1 MPWSGSEPPFG
12 FSPAGVEPWLPMP
25 EAWRDITVENQDR
38 DPASTLWLF
47 RRALA
52 LRRAEPSL
60 RGGTV
65 TWLDPQDADDRDT
78 QCVLRLARWAAG
90 GRRVVIVANF
100 GSNPTPLPPGEVLLS
115 SVDEPL
121 GAGLPG
127 DAVAII
133 AAR

>member
-1 MPWSGSEPPFG
+1 
-12 FSPAGVEPWLPMP
+12 MP

-65 TWLDPQDADDRDT
+65 TWLDPQDADDRDAR
-78 QCVLRLARWAAG
+78 CVLRLARWAEG
-90 GRRVVIVANF
+90 GRHVVVVANF
-100 GSNPTPLPPGEVLLS
+100 GPNPTPLPPGEVLLA

-121 GAGLPG
+121 GAALPG

-133 AAR
+133 VPH